1 MAELIAGMFTAS
13 RYKRSQGRI
22 ARQVTFGAILAVF
35 AALAWRSGPALS
47 EFGRWLASYVVA
59 AGRMDSLLVRLA
71 TEYTLALLVVAF
83 GAWVAFRIVNI
94 PSFADFLI
102 SVEAEMNKVSW
113 PSRGEL
119 YRASLV
125 VIVVIFLLT
134 AILLFFDVT
143 MKFLVTGL
151 NRIIGWLLGV
161 GG

>member
-1 MAELIAGMFTAS
+1 MFTAS

-22 ARQVTFGAILAVF
+22 ARQATF
-35 AALAWRSGPALS
+35 AAIVAIFAATAWQSEDALAR
-47 EFGRWLASYVVA
+47 FGRWLMSFVVA
-59 AGRMDSLLVRLA
+59 ENRLDGLLVKLL
-71 TEYTLALLVVAF
+71 TEYTLPLLLIAF
-83 GAWVAFRIVNI
+83 GTWIAFRIVNI

-134 AILLFFDVT
+134 AILFGYD
-143 MKFLVTGL
+143 LVLKTIVGF
-151 NRIIGWLLGV
+151 LLGT
-161 GG
+161 GGQPPDGGQ